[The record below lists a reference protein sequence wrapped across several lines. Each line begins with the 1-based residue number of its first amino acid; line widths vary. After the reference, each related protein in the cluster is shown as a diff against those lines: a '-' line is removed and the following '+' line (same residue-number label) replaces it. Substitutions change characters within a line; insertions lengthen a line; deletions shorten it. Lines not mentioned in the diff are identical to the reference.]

1 MASTYKVYVNDNDP
15 IPLSADDIK
24 DLDIVED
31 GEKLHLLDDNRP
43 YKVAVLKTDFLNRSY
58 TVKVNGNKY
67 EVDIKTELDQLI
79 KDMGLKLAAATQ
91 ENEVHAPMPGLILS
105 VDVSEGESV
114 EQGEVLCVLEAMKM
128 ENALTAPADG
138 VIKKITI
145 EQGQT
150 VEKNALLIE
159 LDLG

>member
-1 MASTYKVYVNDNDP
+1 MATTYQLFVNENDP
-15 IPLSADDIK
+15 IPLTASDVEHLDVVADGDQ
-24 DLDIVED
+24 
-31 GEKLHLLDDNRP
+31 LHLLQDKQP
-43 YKVAVLKTDFLNRSY
+43 YQVSVEKADFLNRSY
-58 TVKVNGNKY
+58 TIKVNGNKY
-67 EVDIKTELDQLI
+67 QVDIKTELDQLI

-105 VDVSEGESV
+105 VDVSVGDNV
-114 EQGEVLCVLEAMKM
+114 EQGQVLCVLEAMKM

-138 VIKKITI
+138 VIKSIEI

-159 LDLG
+159 LDLA